1 MGEKKKK
8 KSHVEES
15 YRAEGEL
22 FVIVVS
28 RRSLAGPRR
37 RYQLSRKMRSDGS
50 EGSGELIDAPA
61 VDGASLTPSRAI
73 RFWTQICIYLFI
85 SCSSS
90 FTENG

>member
-1 MGEKKKK
+1 M
-8 KSHVEES
+8 
-15 YRAEGEL
+15 RA
-22 FVIVVS
+22 
-28 RRSLAGPRR
+28 
-37 RYQLSRKMRSDGS
+37 DGS